1 MISFFFSS
9 ALLLGRSGFRADSG
23 WYGATL
29 KIMAAALACFAVFFS
44 SDGVT
49 MLTAISG

>member
-1 MISFFFSS
+1 
-9 ALLLGRSGFRADSG
+9 
-23 WYGATL
+23 
-29 KIMAAALACFAVFFS
+29 MAAALACFAVFFS

>member
-9 ALLLGRSGFRADSG
+9 ALLPGRYGFRTDSG
-23 WYGATL
+23 WYGVTL
-29 KIMAAALACFAVFFS
+29 KIMAAALACFALFFIR
-44 SDGVT
+44 DGIT